1 MPAPRQPE
9 ILPPGERNL
18 APRFK
23 RGSGI
28 FADENLDMLSHVLD
42 DWFQIPGTS
51 FRVGLDGIIGLIPGL
66 GDILGGLASSI
77 IIVAAWFRGIPYITL
92 TRMVVNVGIEVFVGM
107 VPLLGDAFDIAW
119 KANRKNYA
127 LLSRHLNEPRRHAW
141 RDWVFLWLIGAVL
154 LAIFLTPILVIA
166 FVIEWLTHPR

>member
-1 MPAPRQPE
+1 MPAPGQPE
-9 ILPPGERNL
+9 ILPPGEENL
-18 APRFK
+18 PPRSK

-28 FADENLDMLSHVLD
+28 FADENLDLLSRVLD

-51 FRVGLDGIIGLIPGL
+51 IRFGLDGIVGLIPGL

-77 IIVAAWFRGIPYITL
+77 IIVAAWFRGIPYIAL
-92 TRMVVNVGIEVFVGM
+92 MRMVINVGIEVFVGM

-127 LLSRHLNEPRRHAW
+127 LLTRHLNEPRRHAW
-141 RDWVFLWLIGAVL
+141 RDWVFLFLIGVVL
-154 LAIFLTPILVIA
+154 MAIFLTPIVVLMYL
-166 FVIEWLTHPR
+166 IEWLTHPR